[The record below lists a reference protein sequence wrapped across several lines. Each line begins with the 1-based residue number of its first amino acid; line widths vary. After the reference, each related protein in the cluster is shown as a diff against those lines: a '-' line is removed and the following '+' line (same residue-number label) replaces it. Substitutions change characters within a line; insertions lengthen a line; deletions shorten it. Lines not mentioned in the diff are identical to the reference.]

1 MKPQSPL
8 LGLIP
13 GSQPCWE
20 NPELPSLHK
29 LPARSTLWPFPS
41 PEAARARLPEHSSL
55 VRSLNGDWQF
65 QLFDRPGDVTP
76 EALEQGTW
84 RTLAVPGNWTMQLRR
99 EELPNQAFARPHYT
113 NVQMPFSEQFP
124 HVPELTATG
133 VYRSTLTVPDEWHDQ
148 RIVLHFAGCEAALFV
163 FLDGNFIGMNKDS
176 RTPAEYDLT
185 AWVQAGQ
192 SYELLCVNPR
202 FSDASFIEDQDHWWQ
217 AGIHRDVYL
226 YATPLSYIQDAFV
239 YSELSDDFSSAQLH
253 VSALVQSSVTRQIKG
268 SLQVQLYDPNGTA
281 LFAGPQSAPI
291 PAAPI
296 GWQSAPPDDD
306 QRMARLQ
313 LKIKAPQLWSAETP
327 ILYTLVM
334 TMETEHGTMSSA
346 MRIGFRSIAIHE
358 RQLLINGQPV
368 LIHGMNRHDH
378 SDEYGK
384 AVSREL
390 MELDAATMK
399 AHNVNAVRCSHY
411 PNDPY
416 WLDLCDEYGFFV
428 IDETNLENHAMPR
441 LSAEPRVASAYL
453 ERARNMVQR
462 DKNHVC
468 IVIWSLGNES
478 GYGPNH
484 DAMAAWMRATDPT
497 RPIQYEGAISQLN
510 KDGSYSPQV
519 DIYWGRGHAATDIL
533 CPMYPDIHDIVG
545 WVTKSDDPRP
555 LIMCE
560 YAHAMGNSSGSLADY
575 YAAFE
580 RYHGLQG
587 GFIWEWIDHG
597 IRMEAADGTPY
608 WVYGGDFG
616 ETPHDGNFVADG
628 MVWPDRRPHPGLREF
643 QYLARPARVNTVDA
657 ERGIFRIEN
666 RRYFRDL
673 CDLHGHWELR
683 VDGLVQQSGELA
695 ELDIQPQSSRE
706 VTLPISWPTSG
717 EALMSF
723 IFTTRSDQPWAK
735 AGHTAAWD
743 QLAGPIAAP
752 AKITH
757 LPSSQ
762 VQLVED
768 STQATLTLGQ
778 RRVVIDKAQGQLTA
792 YSDGEHELIMRGPQ
806 LNLWRGPTDNDALQ
820 LIFGRPDRA
829 LGLWQRL
836 GLEHIQRRL
845 EGLRVVTA
853 EDGGPAIEV
862 THALSGRD
870 QWEDVRHTH
879 TYALLD
885 DGTLRIDSYVRVA
898 PELIDLPRVGLE
910 LQLSPELEQLAWY
923 GRGPVDNYND
933 RKAGTEIG
941 LFESSITEQ
950 YVPYIMPQEHGH
962 KTDVRWLR
970 LTTTTGPGLEF
981 YADGPFEFNALHY
994 SDADLTA
1001 AKHSTD
1007 LKPRPEIILNL
1018 DHGMRGLGTGLNVDT
1033 QPEYRLSAPEYR
1045 FSFMIRPVG
1054 NQESEG

>member
-1 MKPQSPL
+1 MNQHMPL
-8 LGLIP
+8 LALLP
-13 GSQPCWE
+13 GPAPAWE

-29 LPARSTLWPFPS
+29 LPARATLWPFPT
-41 PEAARARLPEHSSL
+41 PETARARLPEHSAL
-55 VRSLNGDWQF
+55 VHSLNGDWQF
-65 QLFDRPGDVTP
+65 QLFDRPADVTP
-76 EALEQGTW
+76 EALSQGSW

-99 EELPNQAFARPHYT
+99 EALPGRAFARPHYT

-124 HVPELTATG
+124 QVPELTATG
-133 VYRSTLTVPDEWHDQ
+133 VYHRSFTIPAEWRDQ

-163 FLDGNFIGMNKDS
+163 FVDGSFVGMNKDS

-185 AWVQAGQ
+185 GVVLPGQ
-192 SYELLCVNPR
+192 THELLCINPR

-217 AGIHRDVYL
+217 AGIHRDVFL
-226 YATPLSYIQDAFV
+226 YATPQSYIQDVFV
-239 YSELSDDFSSAQLH
+239 RTELSNDFSSAALL
-253 VSALVQSSVTRQIKG
+253 VSALVQSSVTRQISG
-268 SLQVQLYDPNGTA
+268 SLQVQLYDPAGTA
-281 LFAGPQSAPI
+281 IFASPASTPI

-296 GWQSAPPDDD
+296 GWQHAPPDDD
-306 QRMARLQ
+306 QRSVNLRMNVA
-313 LKIKAPQLWSAETP
+313 APQLWSAETP
-327 ILYTLVM
+327 TLYTLVM
-334 TMETEHGTMSSA
+334 TLTTEQGTVSSA
-346 MRIGFRSIAIHE
+346 MRIGFRTIAIRE
-358 RQLLINGQPV
+358 RQLLVNGQPV

-384 AVSREL
+384 VVSREL
-390 MELDAATMK
+390 MELDARTMK

-441 LSAEPRVASAYL
+441 LSAEPRLAAAYL
-453 ERARNMVQR
+453 ERARNLVQR
-462 DKNHVC
+462 DKNHAC
-468 IVIWSLGNES
+468 IIIWSLGNES

-484 DAMAAWMRATDPT
+484 DAMAAWIRATDPT

-510 KDGSYSPQV
+510 NDSSYSPQV

-560 YAHAMGNSSGSLADY
+560 YAHAMGNSTGSLADY

-587 GFIWEWIDHG
+587 GFIWEWLDHG
-597 IRMEAADGTPY
+597 IRMETADGTPY

-628 MVWPDRRPHPGLREF
+628 MVWPDRTPHPGLEEF
-643 QYLARPARVNTVDA
+643 QYLARPVRVTAVDTARA
-657 ERGIFRIEN
+657 IFRIEN
-666 RRYFRDL
+666 RRFFRDL
-673 CDLHGHWELR
+673 RDVDGHWELR
-683 VDGLVQQSGELA
+683 VDGHVQQSGALPELA
-695 ELDIQPQSSRE
+695 IAAQAARE
-706 VTLPISWPTSG
+706 VTLPISWPAAG
-717 EALMSF
+717 EALVSF
-723 IFTTRSDQPWAK
+723 SFTNHADQPWAQ
-735 AGHTAAWD
+735 AGQRVAWD
-743 QLAGPIAAP
+743 QLAGPITAA
-752 AKITH
+752 AERA
-757 LPSSQ
+757 PSPGSQ
-762 VQLVED
+762 VQI
-768 STQATLTLGQ
+768 SQAAGQATLSLGQ
-778 RRVVIDKAQGQLTA
+778 RRVIIDSIQGQLIA
-792 YSDGEHELIMRGPQ
+792 YGDGDTELIMRGPQ

-836 GLEHIQRRL
+836 GLEHMQRSL
-845 EGLRVVTA
+845 EGFRVVTA

-862 THALSGRD
+862 THAFTGRE
-870 QWEDVRHTH
+870 QWDDVRHTH

-885 DGTLRIDSYVRVA
+885 DGRLRIDSYVRVA

-910 LQLSPELEQLAWY
+910 LQLSPQLEQLAWY
-923 GRGPVDNYND
+923 GRGPVDTYSD
-933 RKAGTEIG
+933 RKAGAEIG
-941 LFESSITEQ
+941 VFESSVTEQ

-970 LTTTTGPGLEF
+970 LTDAAGRGLEF
-981 YADGPFEFNALHY
+981 RADAPFEFNALHY
-994 SDADLTA
+994 TDADLTA

-1007 LKPRPEIILNL
+1007 LQPRPEVMLNL
-1018 DHGMRGLGTGLNVDT
+1018 DYGMRGLGTGLNVDT

-1045 FSFMIRPVG
+1045 FSFTIAPVDKQG
-1054 NQESEG
+1054 